1 MRDRVTAGIAL
12 LSVNELDNANKTWGV
27 AYPIC
32 GDTLKAVRIDNLVE
46 IKVKP
51 LTDRD
56 KRLIAVMNSQLSNP
70 ELNWKA

>member
-1 MRDRVTAGIAL
+1 MRDRVTSGVAL
-12 LSVNELDNANKTWGV
+12 NSVDTLNRACKLWGV
-27 AYPIC
+27 DYPIC
-32 GDTLKAVRIDNLVE
+32 GDTLKAVRIDRLVT

-56 KRLIAVMNSQLSNP
+56 KRLIAVMNTQLSNP